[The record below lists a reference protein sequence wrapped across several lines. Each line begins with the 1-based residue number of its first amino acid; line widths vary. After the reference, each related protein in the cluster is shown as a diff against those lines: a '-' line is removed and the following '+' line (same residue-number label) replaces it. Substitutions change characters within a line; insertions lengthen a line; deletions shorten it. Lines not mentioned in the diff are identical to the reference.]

1 MKKMINVDFVKY
13 ENNKS
18 DEYIRLDT
26 TIIGID
32 NLISK
37 ASSAEEANALFK
49 AKDVIYSQQWYFDV
63 TVEAEPDKGWIS
75 VEDRLPDGDGNVYEG
90 GLEESKY
97 VLVYGCYEDDYGY
110 GIGTY
115 IRDHID
121 HDAGWSGCLSGVYE
135 LDCCNV
141 THWRHLPEPPKGG

>member
-1 MKKMINVDFVKY
+1 MANEV
-13 ENNKS
+13 
-18 DEYIRLDT
+18 RL
-26 TIIGID
+26 ID
-32 NLISK
+32 
-37 ASSAEEANALFK
+37 ANALK
-49 AKDVIYSQQWYFDV
+49 ESLKKYKVKGYNHKYVQGMQDAIDGYFPRIIDDAP
-63 TVEAEPDKGWIS
+63 TIEAEPDNGWIS
-75 VEDRLPDGDGNVYEG
+75 VKDRLPDGDGYFYEG

-97 VLVYGCYEDDYGY
+97 VLVYGCYEDHYGY

-141 THWRHLPEPPKGG
+141 THWQHLPEPPKGE